1 MERALASEWEEN
13 SALERQSKAEGNRR
27 QMESWYTSRA
37 AKESK
42 GTSHDVC
49 CAQKR
54 RSELGNGG
62 KRGGSE
68 TDEAQITKPNLHK
81 LRA

>member
-27 QMESWYTSRA
+27 QMETWYKSWA
-37 AKESK
+37 AKKSK
-42 GTSHDVC
+42 GTSPDIC
-49 CAQKR
+49 RAQKR
-54 RSELGNGG
+54 RLQLGNGG

-81 LRA
+81 LWA